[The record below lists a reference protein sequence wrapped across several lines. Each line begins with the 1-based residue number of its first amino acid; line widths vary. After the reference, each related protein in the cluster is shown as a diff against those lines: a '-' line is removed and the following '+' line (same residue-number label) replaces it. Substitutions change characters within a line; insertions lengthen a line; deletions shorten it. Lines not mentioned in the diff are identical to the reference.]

1 MKVPFIDIKRYEE
14 GFLDALGA
22 KLAAM
27 SKGAEFIG
35 GAEVTKL
42 EVRLRDILSVS
53 SAVTCA
59 NGTDALQIALRALGV
74 GRGDLVLVP
83 NVTFWATFEAVVNV
97 GADPL
102 TVDADITDGGVSV
115 IALKEAINTF
125 RPKAAV
131 IAHLYGWGSQH
142 LEEIRSICRDEGV
155 LLVEDGAQCF
165 GATYKGRPV
174 YEGALISTT
183 SFYPAKVLGAAG
195 DGGAVM
201 TDDQRLSEKVRCLAN
216 HGRDTHYSYGEVG
229 WNSRL
234 DSLQA
239 AFLNLSLD
247 HLDARLASRRHA
259 VDFYRQALPELGV
272 TLMNAPADYEENGYC
287 NVCLIDDPGRRSSI
301 EAVLKKEGIGF
312 GNIYPGVLS
321 KQKGAESYLKAHI
334 GGDEGERLC
343 ASVLNLPLFPYM
355 TERELERVVDVLAQA
370 VKNSG

>member
-1 MKVPFIDIKRYEE
+1 MIASAQFVGGEE
-14 GFLDALGA
+14 VLRLESRLADA
-22 KLAAM
+22 
-27 SKGAEFIG
+27 
-35 GAEVTKL
+35 
-42 EVRLRDILSVS
+42 LSVS

-59 NGTDALQIALRALGV
+59 NGTDAIQIALRALGV

-97 GADPL
+97 GADPV
-102 TVDADITDGGVSV
+102 TVDADITDGGISV
-115 IALKEAINTF
+115 QALKKAIQTCQ
-125 RPKAAV
+125 PKAAI
-131 IAHLYGWGSQH
+131 IAHLYGWGSAH
-142 LEEIRSICRDEGV
+142 LQQIRSICRDEGV

-165 GATYKGRPV
+165 GATYKGLPI
-174 YEGALISTT
+174 YKGALISTT

-201 TDDQRLSEKVRCLAN
+201 TDDQALSEKVRCLAN
-216 HGRDTHYSYGEVG
+216 HGRDSHYSYGEVG

-259 VDFYRQALPELGV
+259 ASFYRRTLPELGV
-272 TLMNAPADYEENGYC
+272 TLINAPVDYEENGYC
-287 NVCLIDDPGRRSSI
+287 NVCLIEDPGRRSFL
-301 EAVLKKEGIGF
+301 EGVLKKEGIGF
-312 GNIYPGVLS
+312 GNIYPSVLS
-321 KQKGAESYLKAHI
+321 KQKGAEKYLKAHF

-355 TERELERVVDVLAQA
+355 TEGELHRVVEVLAQA
-370 VKNSG
+370 LKS

>member
-1 MKVPFIDIKRYEE
+1 MKVPFIDIKRFED
-14 GFLDALGA
+14 GFLDALNA
-22 KLAAM
+22 KLSQMTANAQ
-27 SKGAEFIG
+27 FIG
-35 GAEVTKL
+35 GEEVLRL
-42 EVRLRDILSVS
+42 ESRLADFVSVS

-59 NGTDALQIALRALGV
+59 NGTDAIQIALRALGV

-97 GADPL
+97 GADPVTL
-102 TVDADITDGGVSV
+102 DASISDGGISLE
-115 IALKEAINTF
+115 ALREAIRIF

-131 IAHLYGWGSQH
+131 IAHLYGWGSADLQK
-142 LEEIRSICRDEGV
+142 IRSLCQDERV

-165 GATYKGRPV
+165 GATYKGRSI

-201 TDDQRLSEKVRCLAN
+201 TDDQVLSEKVRCLAN

-259 VDFYRQALPELGV
+259 VSFYQRTLPELGIK
-272 TLMNAPADYEENGYC
+272 LMDAPADYEENGYC
-287 NVCLIDDPGRRSSI
+287 NVCIIEEPGRRSSVEEI
-301 EAVLKKEGIGF
+301 LKKEGIGF
-312 GNIYPGVLS
+312 GNIYPGVMS
-321 KQKGAESYLKAHI
+321 KQKGAEKYLKAHI

-355 TERELERVVDVLAQA
+355 TENELQRVVDVMAMAL
-370 VKNSG
+370 KN